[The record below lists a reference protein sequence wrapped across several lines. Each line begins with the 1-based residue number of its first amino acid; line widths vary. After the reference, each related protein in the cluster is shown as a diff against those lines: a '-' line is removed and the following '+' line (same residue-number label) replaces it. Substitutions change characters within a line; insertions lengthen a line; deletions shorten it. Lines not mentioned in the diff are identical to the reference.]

1 MNQLAAVTK
10 TSRVPT
16 TIPQAEV
23 PGTSLLCGKAG
34 PLLAVAL
41 SGLLSAA
48 SEAQITAEGMETH
61 RFDAPGFVPGTVH
74 DQQDWIVDR
83 GEALVVP
90 AMGLGGSG
98 ALAVMESPQP
108 TQVRLPARI
117 QFSAADRPYYADAWV
132 RLRACPWMVLDES
145 IDFSSARIGLF
156 RTGLT
161 SGDAEWHFFS
171 GDGSGGGYW
180 VNTGVAVR
188 VEPFTDLMEGWARLT
203 VGIRPAEGCWDLWV
217 DGQLIGASAGLQFP
231 AGPQSGHFVLLGDSM
246 GSFFADDIVLGSTHP
261 LGFDGD
267 GDGMPDPRPGSSG
280 PATGMIPDALAA
292 DRDADGIPD
301 VWETAH
307 SLDPD
312 AAADAALDPDGD
324 GFTSLD
330 EYLMGTDPAMHTARV
345 RLANDGA
352 AVFNRFSASAPR
364 RADTPR

>member
-1 MNQLAAVTK
+1 
-10 TSRVPT
+10 
-16 TIPQAEV
+16 
-23 PGTSLLCGKAG
+23 LLCGKAG

>member
-1 MNQLAAVTK
+1 MTIALSAP
-10 TSRVPT
+10 SRASVP
-16 TIPQAEV
+16 PCKPARCRRAV
-23 PGTSLLCGKAG
+23 PGILLCSLVLFIA
-34 PLLAVAL
+34 
-41 SGLLSAA
+41 
-48 SEAQITAEGMETH
+48 EAQISAGEPAEHE
-61 RFDAPGFVPGTVH
+61 FDPPFFVPGSVH
-74 DQQDWIVDR
+74 GQLDWIVDR

-90 AMGLGGSG
+90 GMGLGGSG
-98 ALAVMESPQP
+98 ALAVMESAQS
-108 TQVRLPARI
+108 TQVRLPAGI
-117 QFSAADRPYYADAWV
+117 SFAAADRPYYADAWV
-132 RLRACPWMVLDES
+132 RLRACPWMVFDES

-180 VNTGVAVR
+180 VNTGVAAR

-231 AGPQSGHFVLLGDSM
+231 AGPGSGHFVLLGDASRP
-246 GSFFADDIVLGSTHP
+246 FFADDISLGALHP
-261 LGFDGD
+261 LGFDGN
-267 GDGMPDPRPGSSG
+267 GDGIPDPRPGAAVPPG
-280 PATGMIPDALAA
+280 EVIPDALAA

-301 VWETAH
+301 LWETAH

-324 GFTSLD
+324 GFTNLD
-330 EYLMGTDPAMHTARV
+330 EYLMGTDPSAHTATA

-352 AVFNRFSASAPR
+352 AVFNRFSASTPR

>member
-1 MNQLAAVTK
+1 
-10 TSRVPT
+10 
-16 TIPQAEV
+16 
-23 PGTSLLCGKAG
+23 
-34 PLLAVAL
+34 
-41 SGLLSAA
+41 
-48 SEAQITAEGMETH
+48 
-61 RFDAPGFVPGTVH
+61 
-74 DQQDWIVDR
+74 
-83 GEALVVP
+83 
-90 AMGLGGSG
+90 
-98 ALAVMESPQP
+98 
-108 TQVRLPARI
+108 
-117 QFSAADRPYYADAWV
+117 
-132 RLRACPWMVLDES
+132 
-145 IDFSSARIGLF
+145 
-156 RTGLT
+156 
-161 SGDAEWHFFS
+161 
-171 GDGSGGGYW
+171 